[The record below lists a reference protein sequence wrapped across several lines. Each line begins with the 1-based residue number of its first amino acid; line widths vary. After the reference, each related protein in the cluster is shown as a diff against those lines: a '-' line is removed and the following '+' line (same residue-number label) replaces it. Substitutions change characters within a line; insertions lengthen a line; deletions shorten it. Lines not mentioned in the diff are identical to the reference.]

1 MRHLTTLIA
10 VLTLTTTGASAQSAL
25 ERVLG
30 QIDGASNLAQVN
42 GTYANIAE
50 SVSIPESTSV
60 TSVPREREVVRLVS
74 EGDVILVNAELES
87 SPGFQEFLV
96 TVGENGDLFF
106 ADGTVGTEGELFGNG
121 GSRFFS
127 SPLFEGPNGE
137 LTVNAR
143 NSNFREK
150 DFRLFPENVSDFS
163 DFSLSK
169 TTATGTTL
177 VPGDVV
183 LVNFQPGLSL
193 VDILLVIGPDGA
205 AAFADNSFGEAGR
218 VFSSRDF
225 FTLDVPLLESPDGT
239 LTVSSDTIDESPS
252 NVANFST
259 FVPLEATVP
268 VTTIIPGLSTM
279 IDGSVT
285 NIITGVTTA
294 TAEAAVGVASAT
306 EFTLPTIDLGD
317 IATTALGAVNTGDIT
332 LGVNSAVDEATTST
346 TNAIAAAMT
355 QIGGSADTGALVLNV
370 ASNASAVQGAIQNTL
385 LAVNGSVGDVST
397 TALGAVNTGT
407 IISGVDAAVQGI
419 VGMSGQSAS
428 GL

>member
-1 MRHLTTLIA
+1 MRHLAPLFVA
-10 VLTLTTTGASAQSAL
+10 LTLSATGASAQSVL

-30 QIDGASNLAQVN
+30 QIDGASNLAPVN

-60 TSVPREREVVRLVS
+60 TSVPREREVARFVS
-74 EGDVILVNAELES
+74 EGDVILVNAFF
-87 SPGFQEFLV
+87 GTVFQEFSAS
-96 TVGENGDLFF
+96 VGENGVLFF
-106 ADGTVGTEGELFGNG
+106 ADDTVGSEGDPLTIGDPNLFNA
-121 GSRFFS
+121 
-127 SPLFEGPNGE
+127 PLFEGPNGE
-137 LTVNAR
+137 LTVNA
-143 NSNFREK
+143 SNLGSPASKAIF
-150 DFRLFPENVSDFS
+150 ENVSGFS

-183 LVNFQPGLSL
+183 LVDRSGTDVLF
-193 VDILLVIGPDGA
+193 VVGPDGTGA
-205 AAFADNSFGEAGR
+205 TFDRGTLFLGE
-218 VFSSRDF
+218 DF
-225 FTLDVPLLESPDGT
+225 FTLGAQLLEGLDGT
-239 LTVSSDTIDESPS
+239 LTVSSETLPRSTS

-268 VTTIIPGLSTM
+268 ITTIVPGLSTM

-332 LGVNSAVDEATTST
+332 LGVNSAVDEAATST

-370 ASNASAVQGAIQNTL
+370 ASNASAVQGSIQNTL
-385 LAVNGSVGDVST
+385 LAVNGSVGDAST

-407 IISGVDAAVQGI
+407 IIAGVDAAVQGI

>member
-1 MRHLTTLIA
+1 MRHLAPLFAALILSA
-10 VLTLTTTGASAQSAL
+10 TGASAQSVL

-50 SVSIPESTSV
+50 SVSIPATTSV
-60 TSVPREREVVRLVS
+60 ASVPREREVARFVS
-74 EGDVILVNAELES
+74 EGDVILVSYDLGTG
-87 SPGFQEFLV
+87 PQEFLV

-106 ADGTVGTEGELFGNG
+106 ADGTVDEAGSLFASRGPELFNA
-121 GSRFFS
+121 
-127 SPLFEGPNGE
+127 PLLEGPNGE
-137 LTVNAR
+137 LTVNR
-143 NSNFREK
+143 QSLQRFTLLPFLE
-150 DFRLFPENVSDFS
+150 VSDFS

-183 LVNFQPGLSL
+183 LVNYPVFSDFEPVSFVEALF
-193 VDILLVIGPDGA
+193 VVGPDGIA
-205 AAFADNSFGEAGR
+205 ATADHSVYPAGE
-218 VFSSRDF
+218 VISSVSNF
-225 FTLDVPLLESPDGT
+225 ELGVPLLEGPDGT
-239 LTVSSDTIDESPS
+239 LTVSSETHLLSSE

-268 VTTIIPGLSTM
+268 ITTIVPGLSTT

-294 TAEAAVGVASAT
+294 TAEAAAGVASAT

-332 LGVNSAVDEATTST
+332 LGVNSAVDEAATST

-370 ASNASAVQGAIQNTL
+370 ASNASAVNGSIENTL
-385 LAVNGSVGDVST
+385 LAVNGSVGDLST

-419 VGMSGQSAS
+419 VGTAGQ
-428 GL
+428 